1 MSSNESNDMAVSG
14 ASLAA
19 PEADAA
25 TKKAT
30 EVVAAPTDGD
40 EGQNAASLTKAP
52 SGDAGALAAE
62 APTTAPAVAAVEV
75 NPADAYA
82 EKERVVVGTTA
93 DGYAITED
101 DIPVTVKASG
111 GRRVFSSVPNNT
123 TVTLGMKHDLQGF
136 FGSVAFASFDDN
148 ATEEKSR
155 DAVLEAT
162 VSQGREREK
171 AEANAPQREL
181 TVREMLAAQAAVK
194 AQAREQAERSAA
206 AARACEEA
214 TTAASTATAQ
224 EAETSAPVGASEP
237 LSVATSDHS
246 GESVPAPVAAE
257 YASAVADDT
266 NVQANAVAADAA
278 ADDDDADN
286 NEEEYAAPPLDVF
299 VSAPQSPAVP
309 ASALASAPAAPVPE
323 VSTPAYS
330 SEGSVYVPYPQ
341 DDAKAVAAYS
351 SYDRDYDIYNDAD
364 SAPAEEDAPP
374 LYAFGGAASYGQ
386 SGSVVESGAAAFAEF
401 SSQKGKPKVKPPKT
415 TLSLGLRR
423 DLHGFFG
430 NVSLEHKADASY
442 DFIES
447 TTRFEKSRLASREAR
462 AQAKAEAQKVA
473 QAEARQKLL
482 QSIQKGQDAREQDA
496 VHNIV
501 DHNPVNE
508 VTRPDYSEDEVNDL
522 TDIYS
527 ITLPDN
533 WHDAEEWSPK
543 NERGRGRRPL
553 FRPMSDG
560 FDKLPIEVRER
571 SLKAAFEYICTRYAA
586 LKKAKSLE
594 PLLARTPQK
603 SVRGLIRMA
612 AVDEL
617 RMRYPT
623 SFVMVFFDE
632 LMVSPSTYQ
641 RYKEGTL
648 RIFVE
653 RPKTKPRPV
662 DRFDLPLNNEPVAP
676 VAAVLFRLISEF
688 ENKLSLR
695 HLQIKLKRAG
705 FYLSQDKIKQLIAI
719 NQDRLQRFSFLQ
731 VSRTKRHE
739 DNGDALAVLAARQQK
754 RRSRAKSTKKAAAAT
769 DAAEAKDEEP

>member
-1 MSSNESNDMAVSG
+1 MSTNESNDMAVSG
-14 ASLAA
+14 ASLVA
-19 PEADAA
+19 PEAEAA
-25 TKKAT
+25 AKKAT
-30 EVVAAPTDGD
+30 
-40 EGQNAASLTKAP
+40 S
-52 SGDAGALAAE
+52 SAAE
-62 APTTAPAVAAVEV
+62 TQAVEAPAPAMAAVAM

-101 DIPVTVKASG
+101 DTPVTVKESG

-123 TVTLGMKHDLQGF
+123 TVTLGLKHDLQGF

-148 ATEEKSR
+148 ATEEHCR
-155 DAVLEAT
+155 DAVREAT
-162 VSQGREREK
+162 LAQGKSEK
-171 AEANAPQREL
+171 TAVEAEVGDAASNPSEVDTASVPQREL
-181 TVREMLAAQAAVK
+181 TVREMLAAKAKAA

-206 AARACEEA
+206 AASAREEA
-214 TTAASTATAQ
+214 AAATSTAQ
-224 EAETSAPVGASEP
+224 VAETSAPVGASEP
-237 LSVATSDHS
+237 LSVATSYYF
-246 GESVPAPVAAE
+246 GESVPA
-257 YASAVADDT
+257 S
-266 NVQANAVAADAA
+266 VAADNADA
-278 ADDDDADN
+278 ADDAGEHDYEDTAADADD
-286 NEEEYAAPPLDVF
+286 EEEYAAPPLEVF
-299 VSAPQSPAVP
+299 AAATQSPAATATAQDPV
-309 ASALASAPAAPVPE
+309 ASAPAAAPAAPVPVPE
-323 VSTPAYS
+323 DNTPSYNSAV
-330 SEGSVYVPYPQ
+330 SVYVPYPQ
-341 DDAKAVAAYS
+341 DDAAEVAAYS
-351 SYDRDYDIYNDAD
+351 SYDRDYDIYDDDEN
-364 SAPAEEDAPP
+364 APAEEDAPP
-374 LYAFGGAASYGQ
+374 LYAFGGAAPYEP
-386 SGSVVESGAAAFAEF
+386 SGAVVESSAAAVAAD
-401 SSQKGKPKVKPPKT
+401 SYQRAKPKVKPQKT

-430 NVSLEHKADASY
+430 NVSLEHKADESY
-442 DFIES
+442 DLMES

-482 QSIQKGQDAREQDA
+482 QSIQQGQDAREQDA

-632 LMVSPSTYQ
+632 LKVSPSTYQ

-676 VAAVLFRLISEF
+676 VTALLLRLISEF
-688 ENKLSLR
+688 ENKLTLR

-719 NQDRLQRFSFLQ
+719 NQDRLQRFSYFQ
-731 VSRTKRHE
+731 SRTKRHE
-739 DNGDALAVLAARQQK
+739 ADSNDIAVLAERQQK
-754 RRSRAKSTKKAAAAT
+754 RRSRAKSTKKAAAA
-769 DAAEAKDEEP
+769 AAED

>member
-1 MSSNESNDMAVSG
+1 MSTNESNDMAVSG
-14 ASLAA
+14 ASLVA
-19 PEADAA
+19 PEAEAA
-25 TKKAT
+25 AKKAT
-30 EVVAAPTDGD
+30 SGAAETH
-40 EGQNAASLTKAP
+40 
-52 SGDAGALAAE
+52 AAE
-62 APTTAPAVAAVEV
+62 ANAATAAVEM

-93 DGYAITED
+93 EGYAITED
-101 DIPVTVKASG
+101 DTPVTVKESG

-123 TVTLGMKHDLQGF
+123 TVTLGLKHDLQGF

-148 ATEEKSR
+148 ATEEHCR
-155 DAVLEAT
+155 DAVREAT
-162 VSQGREREK
+162 LAQGKSEK
-171 AEANAPQREL
+171 TAVEAEVGDAASNPSEVDTASVPQREL
-181 TVREMLAAQAAVK
+181 TVREMLAAKAKAA

-206 AARACEEA
+206 AASAREEA
-214 TTAASTATAQ
+214 TATTSTAQ
-224 EAETSAPVGASEP
+224 EAETSAPAGASEQ
-237 LSVATSDHS
+237 LSVATSYHS
-246 GESVPAPVAAE
+246 VASVPAPVATDNT
-257 YASAVADDT
+257 SAVADDI
-266 NVQANAVAADAA
+266 NAQANEDTAADA
-278 ADDDDADN
+278 DD
-286 NEEEYAAPPLDVF
+286 EEEYAAPPLEVF
-299 VSAPQSPAVP
+299 AAATQSPAATATAQDPV
-309 ASALASAPAAPVPE
+309 ASAPAAAPAAPVPVPE
-323 VSTPAYS
+323 DNTPSYS
-330 SEGSVYVPYPQ
+330 SAVSVYVPYPQ
-341 DDAKAVAAYS
+341 DDAAEVAAYS
-351 SYDRDYDIYNDAD
+351 SYDRDYDIYDDDEN
-364 SAPAEEDAPP
+364 APAEEDAPP
-374 LYAFGGAASYGQ
+374 LYAFGGAAPYEP
-386 SGSVVESGAAAFAEF
+386 SGAVVESSAAAVAAD
-401 SSQKGKPKVKPPKT
+401 SYQSAKPKVKPQKT

-430 NVSLEHKADASY
+430 NVSLEHKADESY
-442 DFIES
+442 DLMES

-482 QSIQKGQDAREQDA
+482 QSIQQGQDAREQDA

-632 LMVSPSTYQ
+632 LKVSPSTYQ

-676 VAAVLFRLISEF
+676 VTALLLRLISEF
-688 ENKLSLR
+688 ENKLTLR

-719 NQDRLQRFSFLQ
+719 NQDRLQRFSYFQ
-731 VSRTKRHE
+731 SRTKRHE
-739 DNGDALAVLAARQQK
+739 ADSDDIAVVAERQQK
-754 RRSRAKSTKKAAAAT
+754 RRSRAKSTKKAAAA
-769 DAAEAKDEEP
+769 AAED